1 MRRIHQPNRHTDG
14 NVSLD
19 TIQILDS
26 ESDEMA
32 ESVIK
37 EAPIQIPE
45 EQERYDNLGN
55 QELGQEAVEA
65 SSMKARI
72 NQDERERRYVK
83 QGVFIDKFMQEL
95 RVNESFD
102 KLQKAA

>member
-1 MRRIHQPNRHTDG
+1 MRKPNRSTDG

-32 ESVIK
+32 ESAVND
-37 EAPIQIPE
+37 APIQIPDE
-45 EQERYDNLGN
+45 KEQYGKLGH
-55 QELGQEAVEA
+55 QEPDQEAGEA
-65 SSMKARI
+65 SSKKARN

-83 QGVFIDKFMQEL
+83 QGVFIDKFM
-95 RVNESFD
+95 
-102 KLQKAA
+102 

>member
-1 MRRIHQPNRHTDG
+1 MHQLNRPADG
-14 NVSLD
+14 NISLD

-45 EQERYDNLGN
+45 EKEQYCNPSN
-55 QELGQEAVEA
+55 QELGREAVEA
-65 SSMKARI
+65 STMKARI
-72 NQDERERRYVK
+72 SQDERERRYVK